1 MTQATILNTIINW
14 RQKKDVDEDASNEV
28 ARKKTEETRYGC
40 CEDLYQL
47 FLHW

>member
-28 ARKKTEETRYGC
+28 ARKKTE
-40 CEDLYQL
+40 
-47 FLHW
+47 